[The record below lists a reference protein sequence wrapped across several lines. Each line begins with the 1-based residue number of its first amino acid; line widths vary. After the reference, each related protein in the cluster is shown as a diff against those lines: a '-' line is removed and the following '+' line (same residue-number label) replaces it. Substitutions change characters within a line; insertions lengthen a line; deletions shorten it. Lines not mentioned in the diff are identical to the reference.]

1 MDPDAS
7 VNDDRGPSIDRRIT
21 KRKAKTKQKKGGG
34 DESNRERLAHRSCNT
49 GKGGV
54 EAVVAWSPDLFVI
67 DPAPIIPTVE
77 RLATKGG
84 REAMA
89 RCPSEDDAEAAAAW
103 LVDRVSRL
111 HPGLDPWTSIEPGGG
126 QFLLVLHA

>member
-1 MDPDAS
+1 MSTIDEVGEVDGWRCWLCDESVDPDAS

-54 EAVVAWSPDLFVI
+54 
-67 DPAPIIPTVE
+67 
-77 RLATKGG
+77 
-84 REAMA
+84 
-89 RCPSEDDAEAAAAW
+89 
-103 LVDRVSRL
+103 
-111 HPGLDPWTSIEPGGG
+111 
-126 QFLLVLHA
+126 